1 MTKPFTRV
9 CTTLLTQECLKAADD
24 FLTAREIA
32 DRTGESM
39 HRVGAA
45 LHFLRK
51 KGAVDCLSAPIA
63 GQTYSLFWFLTPE
76 TDRRSRILTEIK
88 AEIKKPKRR
97 KKQNLPTSEESKDEH
112 SLQNH

>member
-1 MTKPFTRV
+1 MKRPFTRV

-32 DRTGESM
+32 NRTGESM

-51 KGAVDCLSAPIA
+51 KGAVDCLSVPV
-63 GQTYSLFWFLTPE
+63 GQAYSLFWFLTLE
-76 TDRRSRILTEIK
+76 TDSRSRILTEIK

-97 KKQNLPTSEESKDEH
+97 KKQNLPTSKESKDEH